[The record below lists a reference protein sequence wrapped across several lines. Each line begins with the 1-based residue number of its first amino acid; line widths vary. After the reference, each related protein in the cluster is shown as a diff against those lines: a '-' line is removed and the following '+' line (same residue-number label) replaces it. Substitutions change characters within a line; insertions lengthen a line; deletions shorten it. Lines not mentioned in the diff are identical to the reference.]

1 MPTGAIRAFTAKF
14 LKAVYKCENDNIGGS
29 LKKKNDS
36 KVADLIWLLKK
47 CIEIFATECVNICEG
62 L

>member
-36 KVADLIWLLKK
+36 KVADLIWL
-47 CIEIFATECVNICEG
+47 F
-62 L
+62 